1 MANPSDQKVRLQL
14 TVEQVKAV
22 TTLLEDQV
30 FRVKFIDPKMPGYKK
45 NPEQVVAAEA
55 ALAIL
60 KESVKS
66 SAPAARAD
74 VSSFRLSPT
83 KPS

>member
-1 MANPSDQKVRLQL
+1 MATPAEQKVRLQL

-45 NPEQVVAAEA
+45 NPEQVLAAES
-55 ALAIL
+55 ALALL
-60 KESVKS
+60 KDSVKS
-66 SAPAARAD
+66 SVATVRSEA
-74 VSSFRLSPT
+74 SSFRLSP
-83 KPS
+83 KVS

>member
-1 MANPSDQKVRLQL
+1 MANPSEQKVRLQL

-22 TTLLEDQV
+22 ATLLEDQV

-45 NPEQVVAAEA
+45 NPEQVLAAEA

-60 KESVKS
+60 KDSVKS
-66 SAPAARAD
+66 SAPSARHDAT
-74 VSSFRLSPT
+74 SFRLSPA
-83 KPS
+83 KS

>member
-1 MANPSDQKVRLQL
+1 MATPSEQKVRLQL

-45 NPEQVVAAEA
+45 NPEQVMAAEA
-55 ALAIL
+55 ALALL
-60 KESVKS
+60 KDSVKS
-66 SAPAARAD
+66 NTARPARSEA
-74 VSSFRLSPT
+74 SSFRLAPKMS
-83 KPS
+83 